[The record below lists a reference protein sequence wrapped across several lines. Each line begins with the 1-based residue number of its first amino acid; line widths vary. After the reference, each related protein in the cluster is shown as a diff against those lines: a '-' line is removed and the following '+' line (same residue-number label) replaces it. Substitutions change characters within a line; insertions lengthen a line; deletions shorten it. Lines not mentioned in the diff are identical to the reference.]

1 MATELPEVHLLTRG
15 NYSTRGEV
23 VEPGAL
29 SSLAEEANPFAVRA
43 AHHSERSSGRRLAW
57 AEWVTQPRSRAAAL
71 MARVQV
77 NRLWQQYF
85 GKGIVATPDNLG
97 LSGAPPSHPEL
108 LDWLASEL
116 ILNGWSM
123 KSIHRMVLHS
133 AAYRRSSQL
142 QDESYQ
148 ADPSNRLLWRFT
160 SRRLDAEAIR
170 DQMLAVSGELD
181 SALGG
186 PYIPTSRLE
195 TGEIVAP
202 EGEAISQ
209 RRTLYLNQKRT
220 QVVSFLSVFD
230 SPSIVFNSVRRN
242 TSTMPLQSLSLLNS
256 NFARRR
262 ARAAATSLQM
272 QTSDERHRLKLAFL
286 VFYSRYPKDNELNES
301 NRFLDQQANLY
312 FEQPDAKD
320 RAWQDLCQ
328 SLMASS
334 EFMYVE

>member
-1 MATELPEVHLLTRG
+1 
-15 NYSTRGEV
+15 
-23 VEPGAL
+23 
-29 SSLAEEANPFAVRA
+29 
-43 AHHSERSSGRRLAW
+43 
-57 AEWVTQPRSRAAAL
+57 
-71 MARVQV
+71 
-77 NRLWQQYF
+77 
-85 GKGIVATPDNLG
+85 
-97 LSGAPPSHPEL
+97 
-108 LDWLASEL
+108 
-116 ILNGWSM
+116 
-123 KSIHRMVLHS
+123 
-133 AAYRRSSQL
+133 
-142 QDESYQ
+142 
-148 ADPSNRLLWRFT
+148 
-160 SRRLDAEAIR
+160 LDAEAIR

-286 VFYSRYPKDNELNES
+286 VFYSRDPKDNELNES

>member
-1 MATELPEVHLLTRG
+1 
-15 NYSTRGEV
+15 
-23 VEPGAL
+23 
-29 SSLAEEANPFAVRA
+29 
-43 AHHSERSSGRRLAW
+43 
-57 AEWVTQPRSRAAAL
+57 